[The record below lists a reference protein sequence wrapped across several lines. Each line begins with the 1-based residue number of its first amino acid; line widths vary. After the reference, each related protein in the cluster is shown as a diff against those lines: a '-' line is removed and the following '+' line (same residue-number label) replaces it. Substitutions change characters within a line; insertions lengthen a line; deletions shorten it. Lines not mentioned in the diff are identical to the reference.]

1 MKFKSLLTIILAFLF
16 LSACQSGNDVSFSP
30 NTATIG
36 KQVQTDGGSYIDL
49 TVNELN
55 SLLDKKDFFLVN
67 VHTPFEGNL
76 SKTDLSIPYDE
87 IGQNLNKLPE
97 DKNAK
102 IVLFCRSG
110 PMSGIAAKELVKLGY
125 TNISEL
131 AGGMLAWEQAGLK
144 VEK

>member
-30 NTATIG
+30 NTTTIG

-55 SLLDKKDFFLVN
+55 SLLDKKDFLLVN

-110 PMSGIAAKELVKLGY
+110 HMSGIAAKELVKLGY

>member
-55 SLLDKKDFFLVN
+55 SLLDKKDFLLVN

-110 PMSGIAAKELVKLGY
+110 HMSGIAAKELVKLGY

>member
-30 NTATIG
+30 NTTTIG

-55 SLLDKKDFFLVN
+55 SLLDKKDFLLVN

-110 PMSGIAAKELVKLGY
+110 HMSDIAAKELVKLGY

>member
-1 MKFKSLLTIILAFLF
+1 MKFKSLLTIILTFIF
-16 LSACQSGNDVSFSP
+16 LSACQSGNAVSVSP
-30 NTATIG
+30 TSATIG
-36 KQVQTDGGSYIDL
+36 KQMQTDGGSYIDL

-55 SLLDKKDFFLVN
+55 SLLDKKDFLLVN

-131 AGGMLAWEQAGLK
+131 AAGMLAWEQAGLK

>member
-30 NTATIG
+30 NTTTIG

-55 SLLDKKDFFLVN
+55 SLLDKKDFLLVN

>member
-55 SLLDKKDFFLVN
+55 SLLDKKDFLLVN

>member
-144 VEK
+144 MEK

>member
-1 MKFKSLLTIILAFLF
+1 MKFKSLLTIILALLF

-30 NTATIG
+30 NTTTIG
-36 KQVQTDGGSYIDL
+36 KQVQTDGGSYFDL

-55 SLLDKKDFFLVN
+55 SLLDKKDFLLVN

-76 SKTDLSIPYDE
+76 PKTDLSIPYDE
-87 IGQNLNKLPE
+87 SGQNLNKLPAE
-97 DKNAK
+97 KNAK
-102 IVLFCRSG
+102 IVLYCRSG
-110 PMSGIAAKELVKLGY
+110 HMSGIAAKELVKLGY

-131 AGGMLAWEQAGLK
+131 AGGMAAWEQAGLK

>member
-30 NTATIG
+30 NTTTIG

-55 SLLDKKDFFLVN
+55 SLLDKKEFLLVN

>member
-55 SLLDKKDFFLVN
+55 SLLDKKDFLLVN

-87 IGQNLNKLPE
+87 IGQNLNKLPAE
-97 DKNAK
+97 KNAK
-102 IVLFCRSG
+102 IVLYCRSG
-110 PMSGIAAKELVKLGY
+110 HMSGIAAKELVKLGY